1 MQTITLPHSDLTI
14 TRMTFGAWAIVGGF
28 NWGHQEEKDSLAAL
42 REAYE
47 RGITFFDTAQAYG
60 NGASE
65 RMIYQALGDV
75 YDKIVIATKII
86 PGDFGYEDV
95 KRACEARIKALQSD
109 HLDLL
114 QLHWPNPDIPVEET
128 MRALVDLK
136 QEGKIRAFG
145 VSNFGKQDLTEALQ
159 VTQEISSNQLPY
171 NLLWRAI
178 EFDILPLC
186 DKHQIPVLSYSSIM
200 QGLLAGKF
208 SNPQEVPDDRA
219 RSRHFSSQ
227 RLQARHSEG
236 GQEVLTFEAIAQ
248 IRQIAEQEG
257 IPIARLSMAWLL
269 AQPGVGSIIVGA
281 RNPQQVKD
289 NVAAMEVTL
298 SERVVEELDEITKP
312 LRDALGPNADMWQS
326 DTRIH

>member
-1 MQTITLPHSDLTI
+1 MQTITLSHSDLTI

-47 RGITFFDTAQAYG
+47 QGITFFDTAQAYG

-65 RMIYQALGDV
+65 RMIHQALGDV
-75 YDKIVIATKII
+75 YDKIVIATKIV
-86 PGDFGYEDV
+86 PDDFGYEDV
-95 KRACEARIKALQSD
+95 KQACEARIQALQSD

-114 QLHWPNPDIPVEET
+114 QLHWPNPAIPVEET

-145 VSNFGKQDLTEALQ
+145 VSNFGKQDLTEALE
-159 VTQEISSNQLPY
+159 VTKEISSNQLPY

-186 DKHQIPVLSYSSIM
+186 NKHQIPVLSYSSIM

-219 RSRHFSSQ
+219 RSRHFSSERSQ
-227 RLQARHSEG
+227 TRHSEG
-236 GQEVLTFEAIAQ
+236 GQETLTFKTIAQ
-248 IRQIAEQEG
+248 VKQIAERED
-257 IPIARLSMAWLL
+257 IPMARLSMAWLL
-269 AQPGVGSIIVGA
+269 AQSGMGSIIVGA
-281 RNPQQVKD
+281 RNPQQVRD
-289 NVAAMEVTL
+289 NVATMQVSL
-298 SERVVEELDEITKP
+298 SDKLVEELNEITRSLKE
-312 LRDALGPNADMWQS
+312 ALGSNADMWQS
-326 DTRIH
+326 DSRIH

>member
-47 RGITFFDTAQAYG
+47 QGITFFDTAQAYG

-65 RMIYQALGDV
+65 RMIRKALGDV
-75 YDKIVIATKII
+75 YDKIVIATKIV
-86 PGDFGYEDV
+86 PDDFGYEDV

-114 QLHWPNPDIPVEET
+114 QLHWPNPEVPVEET

-145 VSNFGKQDLTEALQ
+145 VSNFGKRDLTGALE

-178 EFDILPLC
+178 EFEILPIC
-186 DKHQIPVLSYSSIM
+186 QQHSIPVLSYSSIM

-208 SNPQEVPDDRA
+208 SNSQEVPDDRA
-219 RSRHFSSQ
+219 RSRHFSSE
-227 RLQARHSEG
+227 RSQARHSED

-248 IRQIAEQEG
+248 VKQIAERED
-257 IPIARLSMAWLL
+257 IPMARLSMSWLL
-269 AQPGVGSIIVGA
+269 AQSGMGSIIVGA

>member
-28 NWGHQEEKDSLAAL
+28 NWGHQEEKDSLDAL
-42 REAYE
+42 REAYDQ
-47 RGITFFDTAQAYG
+47 GITFFNTAQAYG
-60 NGASE
+60 DGASE
-65 RMIYQALGDV
+65 RMIHQALGDV
-75 YDKIVIATKII
+75 YDKIVIATKIV
-86 PGDFGYEDV
+86 PDNFQYEAV
-95 KRACEARIKALQSD
+95 KKACEARIKALKAD

-114 QLHWPNPDIPVEET
+114 QLHWPNPDVPVEET

-178 EFDILPLC
+178 EFTILPLC
-186 DKHQIPVLSYSSIM
+186 EKHQIPVLSYSSIM

-208 SNPQEVPDDRA
+208 SNPEEIPDDRT
-219 RSRHFSSQ
+219 RSRHFSSN
-227 RLQARHSEG
+227 RSQARHNEA
-236 GQEVLTFEAIAQ
+236 GQETLTFEAIAK
-248 IRQIAEQEG
+248 IKQIAEREG
-257 IPIARLSMAWLL
+257 IPMARLSMAWLL
-269 AQPGVGSIIVGA
+269 AQPGMGSIIVGA

-289 NVAAMEVTL
+289 NVAAMQVSLSDQLVQELSEVTG
-298 SERVVEELDEITKP
+298 P
-312 LRDALGPNADMWQS
+312 LKNALGSNADMWQS
-326 DTRIH
+326 DSRIH

>member
-1 MQTITLPHSDLTI
+1 MQTITLPHSDLTV

-42 REAYE
+42 QEAYE
-47 RGITFFDTAQAYG
+47 QGITFFDTAQAYG

-65 RMIYQALGDV
+65 QMIHQALGDV
-75 YDKIVIATKII
+75 YDKIVIATKIV
-86 PGDFGYEDV
+86 PDDFGYEDV
-95 KRACEARIKALQSD
+95 KRACEARIQALQSD

-145 VSNFGKQDLTEALQ
+145 VSNFGKQDLTEALE
-159 VTQEISSNQLPY
+159 VTKEISSNQLPY

-186 DKHQIPVLSYSSIM
+186 EKHQIPVLSYSSIM
-200 QGLLAGKF
+200 QGMLAGKF

-219 RSRHFSSQ
+219 RSRHFSSE
-227 RLQARHSEG
+227 RSQARHSEG
-236 GQEVLTFEAIAQ
+236 GQETLTFEAIAQ
-248 IRQIAEQEG
+248 VKQIAERED
-257 IPIARLSMAWLL
+257 IPMARLSMAWLL
-269 AQPGVGSIIVGA
+269 AQPGMGSIIVGA

-289 NVAAMEVTL
+289 NVAAMQVSL
-298 SERVVEELDEITKP
+298 SHQLVEELNEVTRP
-312 LRDALGPNADMWQS
+312 LKEALGSNADMWQS
-326 DTRIH
+326 DSRIR